1 MVAVAQN
8 KFVARALAIIGEHG
22 NSWTNRF
29 VPVFE
34 GMEDGIHFATGE
46 RGSADCEEWTCAYGV
61 IARENVIRGVDACKP
76 WCEAVSVCSEL
87 RAGALFNEQGEL
99 INLRYREVNIGCLN
113 RIRDPKCVPQSRSR
127 AWRV

>member
-8 KFVARALAIIGEHG
+8 KFVARALAIVAEHG

-34 GMEDGIHFATGE
+34 GMEDGIRFATGE
-46 RGSADCEEWTCAYGV
+46 RGSADCEAWTCVYGV
-61 IARENVIRGVDACKP
+61 VARENVIHGVDACKP
-76 WCEAVSVCSEL
+76 WREAVNTCSEL
-87 RAGALFNEQGEL
+87 RDGALFNEQGEL
-99 INLRYREVNIGCLN
+99 FSLRYREVNIGCLN
-113 RIRDPKCVPQSRSR
+113 RIRDPKCVPQSRSL